1 MRRAMLLAMTT
12 TILAGAACLAGL
24 AQQPRDEAALRAE
37 IAKIPQPGMM
47 NVPRADGEFLHDLI
61 VERGYKRVLEIGT
74 SNGHSAAWM
83 ALALRKTGGRLITL
97 ELDERRASLAAEN
110 FKRLGF
116 DDIVELR
123 RGDALKLIPEI
134 PGPFDLVF
142 IDAWKPDYI
151 RYFELTFPKVRP
163 GGAIIGHNTSSHSGE
178 LAAFVKMVSEHPQLE
193 TTIDRRSSAGMTV
206 SFKKE

>member
-1 MRRAMLLAMTT
+1 MRRTMLLATALTM
-12 TILAGAACLAGL
+12 LAGAALVAL

-47 NVPRADGEFLHDLI
+47 NVPRADGEYLHDLI

-97 ELDERRASLAAEN
+97 ELDERRAALAAEN
-110 FKRLGF
+110 FRRLGF
-116 DDIVELR
+116 EDIIELR

-134 PGPFDLVF
+134 AGPFDLVF

-178 LAAFVKMVSEHPQLE
+178 LAAFVKMVSEHPQLD

-206 SFKKE
+206 SFKKD

>member
-1 MRRAMLLAMTT
+1 MRGQMILTT
-12 TILAGAACLAGL
+12 ALTILAGAALAAL

-37 IAKIPQPGMM
+37 IARIPQPGMM
-47 NVPRADGEFLHDLI
+47 NVPRADGEYLHDLI
-61 VERGYKRVLEIGT
+61 VQRGYKRALEIGT

-97 ELDERRASLAAEN
+97 EIDERRAALAAEN

-116 DDIVELR
+116 DDIIELR

-134 PGPFDLVF
+134 AGPFDLVF

-151 RYFELTFPKVRP
+151 RYFELTFHKVRP
-163 GGAIIGHNTSSHSGE
+163 GGAIIGHNIRSHASE
-178 LAAFVKMVSEHPQLE
+178 LQAFVRLVSEHPQLD